1 MKIVIF
7 GYGFEGAKLYR
18 ELKNSVQDEVI
29 GFADNS
35 IYKQGNFVDNLPI
48 WSMDDLIR
56 LKATTDFAVIIAA
69 YKWFIIGRQLEEHG
83 IPIWGRYQNGN
94 LFKYEQM
101 VFGRLDLSRQIT
113 LYAGDICDDVHLSNP
128 DLYGLSIHKADVRH
142 ILHDITE
149 RYPLPDDS
157 IYSYQAEDVLEH
169 IEIAKLPDTIN
180 EVYRILRKGGL
191 FRICLPDYF
200 SPHLNA
206 VSMKDR
212 DGNLLFDATGGGNY
226 GKAGV
231 SDGGHV
237 WFPDYGNVRELL
249 QKTKFQD
256 IRFLCYHTEDG
267 RLVRK
272 KIDFEKG
279 HINRVPKLDEPNKP
293 VYSIVVDCYK

>member
-1 MKIVIF
+1 M
-7 GYGFEGAKLYR
+7 
-18 ELKNSVQDEVI
+18 
-29 GFADNS
+29 
-35 IYKQGNFVDNLPI
+35 
-48 WSMDDLIR
+48 
-56 LKATTDFAVIIAA
+56 
-69 YKWFIIGRQLEEHG
+69 
-83 IPIWGRYQNGN
+83 
-94 LFKYEQM
+94 
-101 VFGRLDLSRQIT
+101 
-113 LYAGDICDDVHLSNP
+113 SNP

-226 GKAGV
+226 GKDGV